1 MTCLVTQA
9 SGKPNPEREPVT
21 GWIHP
26 IVISLVVVAPE
37 VLLELAPAEALVLL
51 VAPLMPELQASR
63 KLPPPTTAAPTPAA
77 RSRLR
82 RENPPADDW
91 LPAGSGFAVWSVMVL
106 DLSFISAH
114 PCPGT

>member
-9 SGKPNPEREPVT
+9 SGKPKPEREPVI
-21 GWIHP
+21 GWIQP

-37 VLLELAPAEALVLL
+37 VLVELALVLL

-63 KLPPPTTAAPTPAA
+63 RLPPPTTAAPTPAA
-77 RSRLR
+77 RNRLR

-91 LPAGSGFAVWSVMVL
+91 LPAGAGFGVWSVLVL
-106 DLSFISAH
+106 DFSFLSAI
-114 PCPGT
+114 

>member
-1 MTCLVTQA
+1 M
-9 SGKPNPEREPVT
+9 T
-21 GWIHP
+21 GWIQP
-26 IVISLVVVAPE
+26 IVISLLVVAPE
-37 VLLELAPAEALVLL
+37 VLPELALVLVLL

-77 RSRLR
+77 RKRLR

>member
-1 MTCLVTQA
+1 MICLMTQS
-9 SGKPNPEREPVT
+9 SGKPKPEREPVT
-21 GWIHP
+21 GWIQP
-26 IVISLVVVAPE
+26 IVISLLVVAPE
-37 VLLELAPAEALVLL
+37 VLPCTAALVLL

-77 RSRLR
+77 RNRLR

>member
-1 MTCLVTQA
+1 MTCLMTQE

-26 IVISLVVVAPE
+26 IVISLLVVAPE
-37 VLLELAPAEALVLL
+37 VLLELALVLL

-63 KLPPPTTAAPTPAA
+63 RLPPPTTAAPTPAA
-77 RSRLR
+77 RKRLR
-82 RENPPADDW
+82 REKPPADDW